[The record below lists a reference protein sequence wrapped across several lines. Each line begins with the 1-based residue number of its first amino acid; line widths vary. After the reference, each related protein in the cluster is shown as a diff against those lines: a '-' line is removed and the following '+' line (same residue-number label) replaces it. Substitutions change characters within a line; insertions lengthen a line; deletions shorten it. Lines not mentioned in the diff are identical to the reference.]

1 MKIRKKNGSII
12 PKSPN
17 LIIKLVMTISTVA
30 IIYLNTSLNLIS
42 INTYT
47 NECIFDRAFELS
59 SPIYDFLKDNPN
71 YRYTMVIIS
80 SLLIDYSVALI
91 GYLFVVH
98 GKSWRILFSFGFF
111 YLLRLSINVI
121 FMMRYPNQVMWQYPG
136 FPSITVSYFRS
147 SDFFFSGHVGMNFVS
162 AKETNNLGFIK
173 LSYFSFLGVFFQIFV
188 MIVLRGHYLI
198 DLIAG
203 LLAAH
208 YFCLIADYFAPFP
221 SKYINLDPDQELEER
236 IIKKIE

>member
-1 MKIRKKNGSII
+1 
-12 PKSPN
+12 
-17 LIIKLVMTISTVA
+17 
-30 IIYLNTSLNLIS
+30 
-42 INTYT
+42 
-47 NECIFDRAFELS
+47 
-59 SPIYDFLKDNPN
+59 
-71 YRYTMVIIS
+71 
-80 SLLIDYSVALI
+80 
-91 GYLFVVH
+91 
-98 GKSWRILFSFGFF
+98 
-111 YLLRLSINVI
+111 
-121 FMMRYPNQVMWQYPG
+121 
-136 FPSITVSYFRS
+136 
-147 SDFFFSGHVGMNFVS
+147 MNFVS
-162 AKETNNLGFIK
+162 AKETNNLGFKK